1 MSFVIAGVTGNT
13 GKAAAEALLAKG
25 KSVRVVVRDAAKG
38 EAWRAKG
45 AEAAVADLLD
55 PAALG
60 RALAGAEGAYLL
72 IPPNMADPKVRAHQD
87 RAADALAEAV
97 KQSGVPHVVLLS
109 SVGAQHAAGTGP
121 IAALHRAEKLLSG
134 IAGTK
139 LTALRAAYFMENL
152 GGSLSMLGQGV
163 LPSFLPKDFAFDMIA
178 TADIGRLAAELLLEG
193 RAAPGVVELGGPAR
207 SMADAAAALTAIVGK
222 PIAVH
227 EAPLDAMA
235 ATLVGFGV
243 PQELAAMYQEMMGAI
258 LRGHVAFEGGHRRV
272 QGTTPL
278 ATVLRGLVAG
288 AK

>member
-38 EAWRAKG
+38 EAWRARG
-45 AEAAVADLLD
+45 AEPVVADLLD

-60 RALAGAEGAYLL
+60 RALRGAEGAYLL
-72 IPPNMADPKVRAHQD
+72 IPPNMAEPDFRAYQD
-87 RAADALAEAV
+87 RTVDALAAAV
-97 KQSGVPHVVLLS
+97 KHSEVPHVVLLS

-121 IAALHRAEKLLSG
+121 IAALHRAERLLSG

-152 GGSLSMLGQGV
+152 GGSLAMLGQGI

-178 TADIGRLAAELLLEG
+178 TADIGRVAAELLLEG
-193 RAAPGVVELGGPAR
+193 TAAPGVVELGGPAR
-207 SMADAAAALTAIVGK
+207 SMADAAAALSAIVGK
-222 PIAVH
+222 PITVH
-227 EAPLDAMA
+227 EAPLEAMA
-235 ATLVGFGV
+235 ATLAGFGM
-243 PQELAAMYQEMMGAI
+243 PPAMAGLYQEMTGGM

-278 ATVLRGLVAG
+278 ATVLQGLVAA